1 MSDSSALAHKR
12 EANIKERE
20 EKRAAKMAELKQK
33 KELMAKERADAALRQ
48 KKELE
53 EAETRAHELNKRR
66 NEKIQ
71 ERERLRREK
80 AEQMALQK
88 KSAGSRTSKYAKK
101 DIVLLKKIF
110 DDYDV
115 DEKGT
120 IDPEEFHKALERQ
133 KPKLSVTKS
142 HNLEERKAASSI
154 GIFDVNSSVFSSIDQ
169 NNDNNISF
177 KELLTVIYKFASEE
191 EINLMLEWV
200 APEPEPEPEPEPGL
214 SADQIK
220 EITEIFKIYDKD
232 KSGEINKKELSEA
245 LRSTGLEKDDIM
257 QIFNEYDKDGN
268 DNIDLN
274 EFIQMMGDPHSSL

>member
-1 MSDSSALAHKR
+1 MSDNGALARKR
-12 EANIKERE
+12 EANIKEKE
-20 EKRAAKMAELKQK
+20 EKRAAKMAEMKQK
-33 KELMAKERADAALRQ
+33 KEHMAKERADGAARQ
-48 KKELE
+48 KKELADAE
-53 EAETRAHELNKRR
+53 ERNHELNKRR

-80 AEQMALQK
+80 AEQMASQK
-88 KSAGSRTSKYAKK
+88 KSGASKSSKYAKK

-120 IDPEEFHKALERQ
+120 IDPDEFHKALERQ

-142 HNLEERKAASSI
+142 HNLEERRAATSI

-191 EINLMLEWV
+191 EISLMLEWV

-232 KSGEINKKELSEA
+232 KSGEINTKELYEA
-245 LRSTGLEKDDIM
+245 LKSTGLEKDDIL
-257 QIFNEYDKDGN
+257 QIFNDYDVDKSG
-268 DNIDLN
+268 NIDLT
-274 EFIQMMGDPHSSL
+274 EFIQMMGDPNSSL